1 MAKIKQIPLRNQ
13 VRDRIAE
20 QLWKGVYSFGD
31 DLNEAQLATE
41 LGVSRTPLREGL
53 VMLASEGLIEALPN
67 RGFHVPNVDAN
78 AVAEIYL
85 VLGSLECLAVQTATG
100 DLQRFATD
108 LERINQRVSKPGAS
122 KQARNK
128 ADVDWHERL
137 ISNCGNETLY
147 RELRSLRARSRSI
160 DGALLRGLANAEG
173 SGSEHAEIASLISTG
188 DLQAAAIKVNEHWVE
203 GIAVVTRWMDEMT
216 EKEVVT

>member
-1 MAKIKQIPLRNQ
+1 MAQIKQIPLRNQ

-67 RGFHVPNVDAN
+67 RGFHVPNVDAT

-85 VLGSLECLAVQTATG
+85 VLGS
-100 DLQRFATD
+100 
-108 LERINQRVSKPGAS
+108 I
-122 KQARNK
+122 
-128 ADVDWHERL
+128 
-137 ISNCGNETLY
+137 
-147 RELRSLRARSRSI
+147 
-160 DGALLRGLANAEG
+160 
-173 SGSEHAEIASLISTG
+173 
-188 DLQAAAIKVNEHWVE
+188 
-203 GIAVVTRWMDEMT
+203 
-216 EKEVVT
+216 